1 MARTRIL
8 LIHNRP
14 VLASTHPEA
23 ASEAEILETAETVL
37 EQLRGA
43 GFRVEKL
50 AIDRDPLPF
59 LRLVR
64 RRRPDVVFNL
74 FEGTG
79 EDGGSEGMMAALL
92 ENAGLA
98 FTGSQAFALTL
109 ARDKYRC
116 KRLFQGAG
124 LATPNFT
131 VLSSPTLPPIALR
144 RPLIIKP
151 ALQDAS
157 IGLDHKS
164 VVTNRAELAT
174 KARSVLR
181 SYGPPVLVEEFIDG
195 KEFEVSIV
203 EQAGRRLL
211 AVGEVRFTDELP
223 WRIVTYSAK
232 WRPGSRDDL
241 ATPVSHPAVVSAPVR
256 RRLYAL
262 ALAAFDLLGCRDY
275 ARADIRLGRDGKPM
289 LLEMNPNP
297 SYHPSAGFVKS
308 LTSMGLTHLQCTVGL
323 LEAALARRVGNP

>member
-14 VLASTHPEA
+14 VLAPNHPEA
-23 ASEAEILETAETVL
+23 ASEAEILETAETAL
-37 EQLRGA
+37 AQLRDA
-43 GFRVEKL
+43 GFTVEKL
-50 AIDRDPLPF
+50 AIDRDPLTL
-59 LRLVR
+59 LRSIR
-64 RRRPDVVFNL
+64 RRRPEAVFNL

-79 EDGGSEGMMAALL
+79 EDGSSEAMMASLL
-92 ENAGLA
+92 ENADLA
-98 FTGSQAFALTL
+98 FTGSPAFALSL
-109 ARDKYRC
+109 ARDKFRC

-131 VLSSPTLPPIALR
+131 VLSSPALPAIALR
-144 RPLIIKP
+144 RPLIVKP

-157 IGLDHKS
+157 IGLDHNS
-164 VVTNRAELAT
+164 VVTNRAELVS
-174 KARSVLR
+174 KARSLLK

-203 EQAGRRLL
+203 ERGGRRLL
-211 AVGEVRFTDELP
+211 AVGEVRFTNELR

-241 ATPVSHPAVVSAPVR
+241 ATPVSHPAVVSASVR

-275 ARADIRLGRDGKPM
+275 ARADIRLGRDEKPM

-308 LTSMGLTHLQCTVGL
+308 LTSMGLTHSQCTVGL
-323 LEAALARRVGNP
+323 LEAALARRNASR

>member
-8 LIHNRP
+8 LLHNRP
-14 VLASTHPEA
+14 VLASDHPEA
-23 ASEAEILETAETVL
+23 ASEAEILETAETAL
-37 EQLRGA
+37 AQLRDA
-43 GFRVEKL
+43 GFAVDKL
-50 AIDRDPLPF
+50 AIDRDPLLL
-59 LRLVR
+59 LRLIR
-64 RRRPDVVFNL
+64 RQRPQAVFNL

-79 EDGGSEGMMAALL
+79 EEGDSEGMMAALL
-92 ENAGLA
+92 ENAGLP
-98 FTGSQAFALTL
+98 FTGSPAFALAL

-124 LATPNFT
+124 LATPNFA
-131 VLSSPTLPPIALR
+131 VFSSPRLPPLSLR

-164 VVTNRAELAT
+164 VVTNRAELVS
-174 KARSVLR
+174 KARSVLK

-203 EQAGRRLL
+203 EYRGRRLL
-211 AVGEVRFTDELP
+211 AVGEVRFTDELR

-241 ATPVSHPAVVSAPVR
+241 ATPVTYPAVVTSAVR

-275 ARADIRLGRDGKPM
+275 ARADIRLGRDGKAM

-308 LTSMGLTHLQCTVGL
+308 LATMGLTHAQCTVGL
-323 LEAALARRVGNP
+323 VEAALARLRNKR